1 MLIGA
6 GLTTVVG
13 APQDQGG
20 EAGFGFAMEY
30 SEKFKAAL
38 VRRMAGPRAVTA
50 SALESEVGVP
60 QPTLSRWLRE
70 AGSVGGMADDDGK
83 ASGKTRARKTWTA
96 TEKMR
101 VLHAA
106 NGVDDAKLGE
116 ILRRE
121 GLHSDD
127 LRRWS
132 EEALQGLSPRRADK
146 QAAAADRTRIKEL
159 ERELHRKEKALAE
172 AAALLV
178 LRKKLEALNWFE
190 DDAPSDSSER
200 RPSPRSSKR

>member
-1 MLIGA
+1 M
-6 GLTTVVG
+6 VV
-13 APQDQGG
+13 APSDLGG
-20 EAGFGFAMEY
+20 EAGSGFKMEY

-38 VRRMAGPRAVTA
+38 VRRMAGPRPVSA
-50 SALESEVGVP
+50 SALEAEVGVP

-70 AGSVGGMADDDGK
+70 AGSVGGMAEDDSKGSTK
-83 ASGKTRARKTWTA
+83 KRARKSWTA

-101 VLHAA
+101 VLVAA
-106 NGVDDAKLGE
+106 GGVDDARLGE

-127 LRRWS
+127 LRRWRD
-132 EEALQGLSPRRADK
+132 EALQGLAPGRADK
-146 QAAAADRTRIKEL
+146 STAVDRTRIREL

-178 LRKKLEALNWFE
+178 LRKKLEALHWFE
-190 DDAPSDSSER
+190 DDAPTESSDRKSS
-200 RPSPRSSKR
+200 SRSTKR

>member
-1 MLIGA
+1 VLRT
-6 GLTTVVG
+6 TTVVG
-13 APQDQGG
+13 APDDLGG

-30 SEKFKAAL
+30 SEKFKASL
-38 VRRMAGPRAVTA
+38 VRRMAGPRAVSA
-50 SALESEVGVP
+50 SALEAEVGVP

-70 AGSVGGMADDDGK
+70 AGSVGGMTDDDGK
-83 ASGKTRARKTWTA
+83 ASAKTRARKAWTA

-101 VLHAA
+101 VLVATS
-106 NGVDDAKLGE
+106 GLDDAKLGE

-127 LRRWS
+127 LQRWRDD
-132 EEALQGLSPRRADK
+132 ALQGLSPGRADK
-146 QAAAADRTRIKEL
+146 KASAADRARIKEL

-178 LRKKLEALNWFE
+178 LRKKLEALHWFE
-190 DDAPSDSSER
+190 DDAPTDSSEKTSSR
-200 RPSPRSSKR
+200 RSTKR

>member
-1 MLIGA
+1 
-6 GLTTVVG
+6 
-13 APQDQGG
+13 
-20 EAGFGFAMEY
+20 MEY

-38 VRRMAGPRAVTA
+38 VRRMAGPRAVSA

-70 AGSVGGMADDDGK
+70 AGSVGDMADEDGK
-83 ASGKTRARKTWTA
+83 GSGKTRVRKTWTA
-96 TEKMR
+96 TEKLR
-101 VLHAA
+101 VL
-106 NGVDDAKLGE
+106 GVTSEVDEAKLGE

-127 LRRWS
+127 LRRWRD
-132 EEALQGLSPRRADK
+132 EALQGLSPGRADK
-146 QAAAADRTRIKEL
+146 ASAADRTRIKEL
-159 ERELHRKEKALAE
+159 ERELYRKEKALAE

-178 LRKKLEALNWFE
+178 LRKKLEALHGFE

-200 RPSPRSSKR
+200 KCSSRWSKR

>member
-1 MLIGA
+1 
-6 GLTTVVG
+6 
-13 APQDQGG
+13 
-20 EAGFGFAMEY
+20 MEY

-38 VRRMAGPRAVTA
+38 VRRMAGPRSVSA
-50 SALESEVGVP
+50 SALEVEVGVP

-70 AGSVGGMADDDGK
+70 AGSVGDMADDDSRR
-83 ASGKTRARKTWTA
+83 SGKTRPRKTWTA

-101 VLHAA
+101 VLVATS
-106 NGVDDAKLGE
+106 GLDDAKLGE

-121 GLHSDD
+121 GLHSAD
-127 LRRWS
+127 LQRWRD
-132 EEALQGLSPRRADK
+132 EALKGLSPGRADK
-146 QAAAADRTRIKEL
+146 KASAADRTRIKEL

-178 LRKKLEALNWFE
+178 LRKKLEALHWFE

-200 RPSPRSSKR
+200 KSSSRSSKR

>member
-1 MLIGA
+1 M
-6 GLTTVVG
+6 VG
-13 APQDQGG
+13 APHDHGG

-30 SEKFKAAL
+30 SEKFKAAV
-38 VRRMAGPRAVTA
+38 VRRMAGPRAV
-50 SALESEVGVP
+50 SAGALASEVGVP

-70 AGSVGGMADDDGK
+70 AGSVGGMADGDGK
-83 ASGKTRARKTWTA
+83 ASGKTRSRKTWTA
-96 TEKMR
+96 TEKLR
-101 VLHAA
+101 VLHTA
-106 NGVDDAKLGE
+106 NGVDEANLGE

-127 LRRWS
+127 LRRWG
-132 EEALQGLSPRRADK
+132 EEALQGLSPGRADK
-146 QAAAADRTRIKEL
+146 SSAADRTRIKEL

-178 LRKKLEALNWFE
+178 LRKKLEALHWFE

-200 RPSPRSSKR
+200 RSSPRSTKR

>member
-1 MLIGA
+1 M
-6 GLTTVVG
+6 VG
-13 APQDQGG
+13 APDDHGG

-30 SEKFKAAL
+30 SERFKASL
-38 VRRMAGPRAVTA
+38 VRRMAGPRAVSA
-50 SALESEVGVP
+50 SALEAEVGVP

-83 ASGKTRARKTWTA
+83 ASAKTRPRKTWTA
-96 TEKMR
+96 TEKLR
-101 VLHAA
+101 VLGATS
-106 NGVDDAKLGE
+106 GVDDAKLGE

-127 LRRWS
+127 LKRWRD
-132 EEALQGLSPRRADK
+132 EALQGLSPRRVDK
-146 QAAAADRTRIKEL
+146 STAADRTRIKEL

-178 LRKKLEALNWFE
+178 LRKKLEALHWFE
-190 DDAPSDSSER
+190 DDAPTDSSEKTSSR
-200 RPSPRSSKR
+200 RSTKR